1 MLNFLII
8 FPLSVNQ
15 EGQLPDYP
23 SWFKSIPV
31 LLYQHEFT
39 GSRINLTTIARYLQ
53 VIKVNT

>member
-1 MLNFLII
+1 MNFLII
-8 FPLSVNQ
+8 FLLSISQ
-15 EGQLPDYP
+15 EGQLSDCP

-39 GSRINLTTIARYLQ
+39 GSRINLTSIARNLQ